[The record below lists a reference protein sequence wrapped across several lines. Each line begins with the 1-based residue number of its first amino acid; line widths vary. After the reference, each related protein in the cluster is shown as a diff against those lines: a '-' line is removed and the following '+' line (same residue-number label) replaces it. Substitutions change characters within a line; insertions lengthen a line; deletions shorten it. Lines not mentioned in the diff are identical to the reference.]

1 MNYICDLAGN
11 VREWTTEEYSPITS
25 TGNKKNNSKKNN
37 TNDNVS
43 SRVVRGGSANLNKIA
58 NSRNGYP
65 EDLTDGYWGF
75 RIILYE
81 NS

>member
-11 VREWTTEEYSPITS
+11 VREWTTEITS

-37 TNDNVS
+37 TNENAS
-43 SRVVRGGSANLNKIA
+43 SRVIRGGSANLNKIA

-75 RIILYE
+75 RTILYE
-81 NS
+81 NT